1 MMHFSRYFVIAVN
14 DSHMGL
20 GFADRS
26 DSFDL
31 NVSLQDHFK
40 GLENAFNQNYQDIAC
55 LMTLVLELSNEKGG
69 KGKGTFLSVQKKHCY
84 SFVRFRTSWCSEL
97 SSQRQQ
103 KVAAD
108 LTCQSPCIDK
118 YIEPGSI

>member
-1 MMHFSRYFVIAVN
+1 MMYLPRYFVIAVN

-40 GLENAFNQNYQDIAC
+40 GLENTFSLKSSVIAQNFTKKSNSPFSSYQPQPQLYRVNHQVGYYILLTFNSLI
-55 LMTLVLELSNEKGG
+55 LGLV
-69 KGKGTFLSVQKKHCY
+69 
-84 SFVRFRTSWCSEL
+84 
-97 SSQRQQ
+97 
-103 KVAAD
+103 
-108 LTCQSPCIDK
+108 
-118 YIEPGSI
+118 